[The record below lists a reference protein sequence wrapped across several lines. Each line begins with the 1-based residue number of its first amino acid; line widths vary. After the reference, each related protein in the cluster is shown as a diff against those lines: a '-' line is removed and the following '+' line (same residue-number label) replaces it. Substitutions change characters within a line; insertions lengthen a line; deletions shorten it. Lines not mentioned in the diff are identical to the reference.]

1 MKLSAAIS
9 PLSDICY
16 ATQTAFWPT
25 IKALWQSPALL
36 CSPAKI
42 SQLFMTYVWTN
53 FASGIDENSG
63 VIKRSLITANAHG
76 AVLDLG
82 AGQTVDA

>member
-1 MKLSAAIS
+1 
-9 PLSDICY
+9 
-16 ATQTAFWPT
+16 
-25 IKALWQSPALL
+25 
-36 CSPAKI
+36 
-42 SQLFMTYVWTN
+42 MTYVWTN